1 MRKWFSRIGVIIA
14 VGIAGVLS
22 RNIDG
27 FKNVVDEDKVV
38 KRFRA
43 IAQSEGA
50 GGIEIVWHHSA
61 TSKDIS
67 YKRLCEITNERFG
80 LGCAYFL
87 SVHQDGS
94 VYMLND
100 ADEHTPS
107 VGGRNSKV
115 LSICFV
121 GNFDIEP
128 MPDIMLE
135 RAEQIRDAFNEFD
148 DNNDDFKIDGYY
160 FHSDFKNTACPGKYA
175 KRQLSKKGLIGE
187 R

>member
-1 MRKWFSRIGVIIA
+1 MRKWFSRIGVITAIA
-14 VGIAGVLS
+14 IAGVLS
-22 RNIDG
+22 RNVEG
-27 FKNVVDEDKVV
+27 FNNVVDEDKVE

-43 IAQSEGA
+43 LAQSEGA
-50 GGIEIVWHHSA
+50 PEIDIVWHHSA
-61 TSKDIS
+61 TSKDVS

-87 SVHQDGS
+87 SVHADGS

-115 LSICFV
+115 LSVVFV
-121 GNFDIEP
+121 GNFDTEP
-128 MPDIMLE
+128 MPEIMLD
-135 RAEQIRDAFNEFD
+135 RAEQIKKAFDELD
-148 DNNDDFKIDGYY
+148 ENNDEFKIGGYY
-160 FHSDFKNTACPGKYA
+160 YHSDFKNTACPGKYA
-175 KRQLSKKGLIGE
+175 KAQLKQRGLID